1 MEIYKQARSLLGLLS
16 SPHGIRASLSEEAN
30 YAAVFTR
37 DAVMAGMVG
46 LLCELDDVSEGLVR
60 SLKEL
65 RTLQGPQGQI
75 ASNFTYTNGALS
87 RVSFGTLSPKV
98 DAATWYLIG
107 VCFCIAQGR
116 LRADEWQAS
125 VEQVIGLLDALEYNG
140 RHLVYVPMGGN
151 WADEYIDEGYVLYD
165 QVLRAWGLQLAGDLF
180 DSEPWL
186 AKAAAIWEVIRINYW
201 PQRAYADHPL
211 VYHATLI
218 SRHSAQAN
226 PYPYSCFTPAGYRQ
240 TFDLA
245 ACCLLTIASPLELEN
260 KRTLDWIETEF
271 LDARR
276 LPPAF
281 YPVITA
287 GDAGWEALSNYHL
300 FDFKNKPHHY
310 HNGGIWLIWL
320 GWLALALY
328 ENGRIDALARLGQR
342 IDAVLTSQENFQFE
356 EYFDGLELKPGGE
369 NRMAYSASGLL
380 MLQKARSSE
389 ISGRLKDA
397 WR

>member
-1 MEIYKQARSLLGLLS
+1 MEIYKEARALLGKLS
-16 SPHGIRASLSEEAN
+16 GPHGIRASLSEKAN

-37 DAVMAGMVG
+37 DAVMAGIAG
-46 LLCELDDVSEGLVR
+46 LLCELDDVADGLVR
-60 SLKEL
+60 SLEEL
-65 RTLQGPQGQI
+65 RNLQGPQGQI
-75 ASNFTYTNGALS
+75 ASNFTYVDGVFS

-98 DAATWYLIG
+98 DAATWYVVG
-107 VCFCIAQGR
+107 VCFGIAQGR
-116 LRADEWQAS
+116 LRADEWRES
-125 VEQVIGLLDALEYNG
+125 VEKVIALLDAMEYNG
-140 RHLVYVPMGGN
+140 RHLIYVPMGGN

-180 DSEPWL
+180 D
-186 AKAAAIWEVIRINYW
+186 KAAWREKATTIWEVTRINYW
-201 PQRAYADHPL
+201 PQSDYTGHPLASHTTIMGRQALDARAYPC
-211 VYHATLI
+211 
-218 SRHSAQAN
+218 
-226 PYPYSCFTPAGYRQ
+226 SCFTPAGYRH

-260 KRTLDWIETEF
+260 AKTLDWIETAF
-271 LDARR
+271 LDANR

-281 YPVITA
+281 YPVIAA

-320 GWLALALY
+320 GWLALAFY
-328 ENGRIDALARLGQR
+328 ENGRTDALAKLGQR
-342 IDAVLTSQENFQFE
+342 VDAVIAGQENFAYE
-356 EYFDGLELKPGGE
+356 EYFDGLALKPGGE
-369 NRMAYSASGLL
+369 KRMAYSASGLL